1 MSDRPELWTCSQCG
15 SQQDIS
21 QLGFYAEIQC
31 PQCGSSAYVHS
42 MLANYKVESILGIGG
57 MSVVF
62 KARDLVLGRPLA
74 IKVLNET
81 YRDTPERIA
90 GIGNECSLMAKI
102 RHENVVSVYS
112 AGWARGQ
119 FFIAMELV
127 DGRNLELIVAEQGAL
142 PPMEAIEII
151 RQVALGLEAAHEA
164 GILHRD
170 VKPGNVLIAAD
181 GHAKVLDFG
190 LSLDE
195 KSSTEE
201 SDIIWATPYY
211 VPPETLRR
219 EEENVQSDI
228 YALGM
233 TLRNLLTGDAT
244 LPNSPQTIADMLVEK
259 KTLPSLSQVN
269 PQLLPALCQLVDAMT
284 AFEPADRPENYAAL
298 LELIEHVQQEL
309 QNASNPQYQSQR
321 KREKLF
327 LTAGAAACVML
338 GGAGAALLSM
348 FTPSAIVHETM
359 SVGEIQ
365 WQECDMC
372 QTAKSHLKAGALN
385 QAGDMLG
392 QLTHSETEPAMCGAA
407 VLLRTAVDVLEGKSS
422 ANGYKRFAE
431 VIARKDQ
438 VAAAGADT
446 LNQLESFV
454 SAIQGDASKAGEAA
468 DAIKSPMLKFA
479 AQVLIADYYV
489 HSGDDE
495 NAAAQLMTAM
505 ETLKS
510 AEFTGALGKVE
521 AFHRAVPR
529 RAARVLYEQTQGLF
543 RDGQYDAAISRLE
556 SMPMQKLSKVEREK
570 LRIMAEAVPVMQAIL
585 ETLQKHNRNAK
596 PGMAPEDLRTATAGL
611 GSNEKVPKEF
621 YCIALI
627 LSGDMEA
634 AFRENPHASAT
645 ADSQEPFVVM
655 MQDWKTRLG
664 L

>member
-1 MSDRPELWTCSQCG
+1 MSERPELWTCSQCG
-15 SQQDIS
+15 TQQDIS

-31 PQCGSSAYVHS
+31 PQCGSSAHVHS

-259 KTLPSLSQVN
+259 KTLPSLSQLN
-269 PQLLPALCQLVDAMT
+269 PQLPLSLCRLVDSMT
-284 AFEPADRPENYAAL
+284 AFEPTDRPENYAAL
-298 LELIEHVQQEL
+298 LVQIERVQQDL
-309 QNASNPQYQSQR
+309 QNAVNPQYQEKC

-327 LTAGAAACVML
+327 LTAGAAACVVL
-338 GGAGAALLSM
+338 GLSGAAVVSM
-348 FTPSAIVHETM
+348 STPSSTIHETL
-359 SVGEIQ
+359 SVSEFQ
-365 WQECDMC
+365 WQECDTC
-372 QTAKSHLKAGALN
+372 QTAKSHLKAGALG
-385 QAGDMLG
+385 QAGEMLG
-392 QLTHSETEPAMCGAA
+392 QLTHSESEPALGAAA

-431 VIARKDQ
+431 HIARKGQ

-446 LNQLESFV
+446 LNQLEAFV
-454 SAIQGDASKAGEAA
+454 SVVQSDATKAAQAAEAIQ
-468 DAIKSPMLKFA
+468 SPMLKFA
-479 AQVLIADYYV
+479 AQVLVADHYV

-495 NAAAQLMTAM
+495 NAASQLAAAL
-505 ETLKS
+505 ETLKT
-510 AEFTGALGKVE
+510 AELDGALAKTE
-521 AFHRAVPR
+521 EFQRAIPR
-529 RAARVLYEQTQGLF
+529 RAARVLYEQVRNLF
-543 RDGQYDAAISRLE
+543 REGQYEAAISRVE
-556 SMPMQKLSKVEREK
+556 SMPMQKLSKLEREG
-570 LRIMAEAVPVMQAIL
+570 LRVMSEAVPVMQAIH
-585 ETLQKHNRNAK
+585 ETLQKHNRNVA
-596 PGMAPEDLRTATAGL
+596 PGMSPIDLRTAAAGL
-611 GSNEKVPKEF
+611 GNSDKVPKEF

-627 LSGDMEA
+627 LSGELEA
-634 AFRENPHASAT
+634 AFRENPHGSA
-645 ADSQEPFVVM
+645 APDSQEPFVVM